1 MLLNGEWKC
10 LLFREGS
17 APQTFSAAVPGCIHT
32 DLKRAGVIGDYFY
45 RNNAEKIRWIENCDV
60 TYQKQFDV
68 DSVEN
73 NEYLRFEGLDCYCD
87 IYLNNIKIGAA
98 DDMFIPYE
106 FSAENVLRA
115 GTNLLEVKFRS
126 PIKEVAGRPKR
137 DGAFTTERLY
147 TRREQCT
154 YGWDW
159 VTRFVTMGICGDVS
173 LKKREADSLDN
184 VYIYTKGI
192 TPFAASVAVEAAFRY
207 ITGDGFADFEIISPH
222 GETVFSEKRAI
233 FESIIKITADIPN
246 AQLWFPTGYGEQPLY
261 KLKITVNGKESITE
275 FGIRKVDILE
285 IDDNF
290 NPEYKAKAEKLKKNP
305 HLLENDRNEKTS
317 SFWLVINGVRIFC
330 QGGNWVPCDP
340 FVSEETDEKIK
351 SLVQSAHECGCNMLR
366 VWGGGVFEKDSFYSE
381 CDRLGILV
389 TQDFLMACGTYPE
402 DDKDFLDK
410 LSRETAAAAVRL
422 RNHPSLVWW
431 SGDNENAVDG
441 YFNKKSFPGKTVVS
455 KSIAPVLSRLDPQ
468 RAFLLSSP
476 YGGVPFK
483 SAACGTTH
491 NTAYLGDWF
500 DFVSGETP
508 FDYYNEINRYLSR
521 FMAEQPSYGLP
532 FVSSL
537 KKFMTDEDIFGKNSD
552 IMEYHCQNNPCLK
565 ETIFAYSEKMA
576 EGFFGK
582 YESPQD
588 RIYKLQI
595 LQCEWL
601 RISFELFKRNQWFS
615 SGIVY
620 WMFNDCWP
628 TSVSWSVVDY
638 YGNPKPAYYVFR
650 RCAKPVIT
658 SLYEEDGEIKAYVCV
673 NGKNGVS
680 AKGKVYLYNVL
691 TGEENTLAEFDGK
704 FSVGSTCAVT
714 AEKSKI
720 PQIEQNENIVL
731 CDLESDTCSDRSFY
745 CPNYFKNVPW
755 GKNDAFVLTET
766 DGGCEITADT
776 CIPYVMLDTDS
787 KLSDNCFFLKKGETV
802 TLKIGKQ

>member
-1 MLLNGEWKC
+1 M
-10 LLFREGS
+10 
-17 APQTFSAAVPGCIHT
+17 
-32 DLKRAGVIGDYFY
+32 
-45 RNNAEKIRWIENCDV
+45 
-60 TYQKQFDV
+60 
-68 DSVEN
+68 
-73 NEYLRFEGLDCYCD
+73 
-87 IYLNNIKIGAA
+87 
-98 DDMFIPYE
+98 
-106 FSAENVLRA
+106 
-115 GTNLLEVKFRS
+115 
-126 PIKEVAGRPKR
+126 
-137 DGAFTTERLY
+137 
-147 TRREQCT
+147 
-154 YGWDW
+154 
-159 VTRFVTMGICGDVS
+159 
-173 LKKREADSLDN
+173 
-184 VYIYTKGI
+184 
-192 TPFAASVAVEAAFRY
+192 
-207 ITGDGFADFEIISPH
+207 
-222 GETVFSEKRAI
+222 
-233 FESIIKITADIPN
+233 
-246 AQLWFPTGYGEQPLY
+246 
-261 KLKITVNGKESITE
+261 
-275 FGIRKVDILE
+275 
-285 IDDNF
+285 
-290 NPEYKAKAEKLKKNP
+290 
-305 HLLENDRNEKTS
+305 
-317 SFWLVINGVRIFC
+317 
-330 QGGNWVPCDP
+330 PCDP

-351 SLVQSAHECGCNMLR
+351 LLVQSAHECGCNMLR

-588 RIYKLQI
+588 RIYKLQL

-658 SLYEEDGEIKAYVCV
+658 SLYEEDGKIKAYVCV

-680 AKGKVYLYNVL
+680 AKGRVYLYNVL

-704 FSVGSTCAVT
+704 FSVGSTCAAT

-731 CDLESDTCSDRSFY
+731 CDLESDICSDRSFY

-802 TLKIGKQ
+802 TLKTGKQ

>member
-10 LLFREGS
+10 ILIKAGDV
-17 APQTFSAAVPGCIHT
+17 PQTFSAAVPGCIHT

-45 RNNAEKIRWIENCDV
+45 RDNAEKIRWIENCNV

-68 DSVEN
+68 DSVES

-87 IYLNNIKIGAA
+87 IYLNSIKIGSA

-192 TPFAASVAVEAAFRY
+192 TPFAASVAVEAAFRD
-207 ITGDGFADFEIISPH
+207 ITGNGFADFEIISPH

-261 KLKITVNGKESITE
+261 QLKITANGKESITE

-317 SFWLVINGVRIFC
+317 AFWLVINGVRIFC

-351 SLVQSAHECGCNMLR
+351 SLVQSAHECGYNMLR

-402 DDKDFLDK
+402 DDEDFLDK
-410 LSRETAAAAVRL
+410 VSCETAAAAVRL

-468 RAFLLSSP
+468 RTFLLSSP

-500 DFVSGETP
+500 NFVSGETP

-537 KKFMTDEDIFGKNSD
+537 KKFLTDEDIFGKNSD

-565 ETIFAYSEKMA
+565 ETIFAYSEIMA

-588 RIYKLQI
+588 RIYKLQL

-601 RISFELFKRNQWFS
+601 RVSFELFKRNQWFS
-615 SGIVY
+615 SGIIY

-628 TSVSWSVVDY
+628 ASVSWSVVDY

-650 RCAKPVIT
+650 RCGKPVIT
-658 SLYEEDGEIKAYVCV
+658 SLHEEDGKIKAYVCV

-680 AKGKVYLYNVL
+680 AKGRVYLYNVL
-691 TGEENTLAEFDGK
+691 TGEENTLAEFDGE
-704 FSVGSTCAVT
+704 FSAGSTCAAA

-731 CDLESDTCSDRSFY
+731 CDLESDICSDRSFY

-755 GKNDAFVLTET
+755 GKNNAFVLTET
-766 DGGCEITADT
+766 GSDFEITADT
-776 CIPYVMLDTDS
+776 CIPYVMIDTER

-802 TLKIGKQ
+802 TLKIGK

>member
-10 LLFREGS
+10 ILIKAGDV
-17 APQTFSAAVPGCIHT
+17 PQTFSAAVPGCIHT

-45 RNNAEKIRWIENCDV
+45 RDNAEKIRWIENCDV

-87 IYLNNIKIGAA
+87 IYLNSIKIGSA

-173 LKKREADSLDN
+173 LEKREADSFDN

-192 TPFAASVAVEAAFRY
+192 TPFAASVAVEAAFRD
-207 ITGDGFADFEIISPH
+207 ITGNGFADFEIISPH

-261 KLKITVNGKESITE
+261 QLKITANGKESITE

-305 HLLENDRNEKTS
+305 HLLKNDRNEKTS
-317 SFWLVINGVRIFC
+317 AFWLVINGVRIFC

-351 SLVQSAHECGCNMLR
+351 SLVQSAHECGYNMLR

-500 DFVSGETP
+500 NFVSGETP

-537 KKFMTDEDIFGKNSD
+537 KKFLTDEDIFGKNSD

-565 ETIFAYSEKMA
+565 ETIFAYSEIMA

-588 RIYKLQI
+588 RIYKLQL

-601 RISFELFKRNQWFS
+601 RVSFELFKRNQWFS
-615 SGIVY
+615 SGIIY

-628 TSVSWSVVDY
+628 ASVSWSVVDY

-658 SLYEEDGEIKAYVCV
+658 SLHEEDGEIKAYVCV

-680 AKGKVYLYNVL
+680 AKGRVYLYNVL
-691 TGEENTLAEFDGK
+691 TGEENTLAEFDGE
-704 FSVGSTCAVT
+704 FSVGSTCA
-714 AEKSKI
+714 AAAKKSKI

-731 CDLESDTCSDRSFY
+731 CDLESDICSDRSFY

-766 DGGCEITADT
+766 GSDFEITADT
-776 CIPYVMLDTDS
+776 CIPYVMIDTER

-802 TLKIGKQ
+802 TLKIGRQ

>member
-10 LLFREGS
+10 IFLKDGS

-45 RNNAEKIRWIENCDV
+45 RDNAEKIRWIENCDV
-60 TYQKQFDV
+60 IYQKQFDV

-73 NEYLRFEGLDCYCD
+73 NEYLRFECLDCYCD

-98 DDMFIPYE
+98 DDMFVPYE

-159 VTRFVTMGICGDVS
+159 VARFVTMGICGDVS

-192 TPFAASVAVEAAFRY
+192 TPFAASVAVEAAFRD

-410 LSRETAAAAVRL
+410 VSRETAAGAVRL

-500 DFVSGETP
+500 DFVSGETS

-588 RIYKLQI
+588 RIYKLQL

-628 TSVSWSVVDY
+628 TSVSWSVIDY

-658 SLYEEDGEIKAYVCV
+658 SLHEEDGEIKAYVCV

-680 AKGKVYLYNVL
+680 AKGRVYLYNVL
-691 TGEENTLAEFDGK
+691 TGEENTLAEFDGE
-704 FSVGSTCAVT
+704 FSVGSTCAAA

-731 CDLESDTCSDRSFY
+731 CDLESDICSDRSFY

-802 TLKIGKQ
+802 TLKIGK

>member
-10 LLFREGS
+10 ILIKAGDV
-17 APQTFSAAVPGCIHT
+17 PQTFSAAVPGCIHT

-45 RNNAEKIRWIENCDV
+45 RDNAEKIRWIENCDV

-98 DDMFIPYE
+98 DDMFIPHE

-192 TPFAASVAVEAAFRY
+192 TPFAASVAVEAAFRD
-207 ITGDGFADFEIISPH
+207 ITGEGFADFEIISPH

-402 DDKDFLDK
+402 NDKDFLDK

-521 FMAEQPSYGLP
+521 FMAEQPSYGLS

-588 RIYKLQI
+588 RIYKLQL

-680 AKGKVYLYNVL
+680 AKGRVYLYNVL
-691 TGEENTLAEFDGK
+691 TGEENTLAEFDGT
-704 FSVGSTCAVT
+704 FSVGSTCAAT

-731 CDLESDTCSDRSFY
+731 CDLESDICSDRSFY

-802 TLKIGKQ
+802 TLKTGKQ

>member
-1 MLLNGEWKC
+1 M
-10 LLFREGS
+10 
-17 APQTFSAAVPGCIHT
+17 
-32 DLKRAGVIGDYFY
+32 
-45 RNNAEKIRWIENCDV
+45 
-60 TYQKQFDV
+60 
-68 DSVEN
+68 
-73 NEYLRFEGLDCYCD
+73 
-87 IYLNNIKIGAA
+87 
-98 DDMFIPYE
+98 
-106 FSAENVLRA
+106 
-115 GTNLLEVKFRS
+115 
-126 PIKEVAGRPKR
+126 
-137 DGAFTTERLY
+137 
-147 TRREQCT
+147 
-154 YGWDW
+154 
-159 VTRFVTMGICGDVS
+159 
-173 LKKREADSLDN
+173 
-184 VYIYTKGI
+184 
-192 TPFAASVAVEAAFRY
+192 
-207 ITGDGFADFEIISPH
+207 
-222 GETVFSEKRAI
+222 
-233 FESIIKITADIPN
+233 
-246 AQLWFPTGYGEQPLY
+246 
-261 KLKITVNGKESITE
+261 
-275 FGIRKVDILE
+275 
-285 IDDNF
+285 
-290 NPEYKAKAEKLKKNP
+290 
-305 HLLENDRNEKTS
+305 
-317 SFWLVINGVRIFC
+317 
-330 QGGNWVPCDP
+330 
-340 FVSEETDEKIK
+340 
-351 SLVQSAHECGCNMLR
+351 
-366 VWGGGVFEKDSFYSE
+366 
-381 CDRLGILV
+381 
-389 TQDFLMACGTYPE
+389 
-402 DDKDFLDK
+402 
-410 LSRETAAAAVRL
+410 
-422 RNHPSLVWW
+422 
-431 SGDNENAVDG
+431 
-441 YFNKKSFPGKTVVS
+441 VS

-491 NTAYLGDWF
+491 NSAYLGDWF

-588 RIYKLQI
+588 RIYKLQL

-658 SLYEEDGEIKAYVCV
+658 SLYEEDGKIKAYVCV

-680 AKGKVYLYNVL
+680 AKGRVYLYNVL

-704 FSVGSTCAVT
+704 FSVGSTCAAT

-755 GKNDAFVLTET
+755 GKNDAFVLTDT